1 MSSIE
6 NNNYTQT
13 NSESEIEANSLENMV
28 LPYKYFKSKT
38 HITELQKLKDKELFF
53 IIRLFNKELKIF
65 KSAEGLHLEGLNKA
79 CIKMKNLFNE
89 IRFILNNYEN
99 VIYENDLTLCQN
111 PELDRLLTDMDKIEL
126 ELKKIR
132 AVKKFKRA
140 ANILGESCLIN
151 IRIFY
156 SILSDFIFEENRLW

>member
-1 MSSIE
+1 MPNIE

-13 NSESEIEANSLENMV
+13 DSDREANSLENMV
-28 LPYKYFKSKT
+28 LPYEYFKSKT

-65 KSAEGLHLEGLNKA
+65 KSVEGLHLEGLNKA
-79 CIKMKNLFNE
+79 CIKMKDLIND
-89 IRFILNNYEN
+89 IRFILINYEN
-99 VIYENDLTLCQN
+99 VILENDLTFCQN
-111 PELDRLLTDMDKIEL
+111 QELDRVLTDMDKIEL

-132 AVKKFKRA
+132 AVRKFKRA
-140 ANILGESCLIN
+140 ANTLGESCLIN

-156 SILSDFIFEENRLW
+156 SILSDFIYEENRLW